1 MLQDAIVEIR
11 ELEATEHLSYRF
23 GCLPSLPCLASNDCP
38 GIFWKKSEGHGYW
51 ASSAFFTLN
60 WNGSLETIAVTSA
73 ENL

>member
-1 MLQDAIVEIR
+1 MSSAGQ
-11 ELEATEHLSYRF
+11 
-23 GCLPSLPCLASNDCP
+23 
-38 GIFWKKSEGHGYW
+38 W